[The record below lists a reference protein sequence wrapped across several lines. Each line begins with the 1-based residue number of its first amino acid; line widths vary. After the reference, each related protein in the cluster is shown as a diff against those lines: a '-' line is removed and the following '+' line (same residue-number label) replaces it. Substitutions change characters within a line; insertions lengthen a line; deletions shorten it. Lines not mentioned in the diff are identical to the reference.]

1 MSEKNKTFTITA
13 ALPYANGPLHIGH
26 LAGVYIPADI
36 FSRYQ
41 RLINNDVAFIC
52 GSDEHGVAIS
62 LQARKESITPKELI
76 DRYDKL
82 IRDSFEEF
90 GISFDNYSRTS
101 RKIHHE
107 TSIKMFN
114 DLNKKN
120 LFSSKTTKQF
130 YDEEAKQFLADR
142 YIIGTCPYCKFD
154 EAYGDQCEKCG
165 ATLSPDELKN
175 PRSAISKSKPIL
187 KDAKHW
193 YINLDKFEDLY
204 FNKNFYM
211 GTPVLSTSI
220 SALE

>member
-1 MSEKNKTFTITA
+1 MSEKNKTFTVTS

-62 LQARKESITPKELI
+62 LQAKRESITPKELI

-120 LFSSKTTKQF
+120 LFSSKITKQF

-142 YIIGTCPYCKFD
+142 YIIGECPKCSAKNQ
-154 EAYGDQCEKCG
+154 YGDGCEECG
-165 ATLSPDELKN
+165 ATYSATELINPISSLSETAPITKFSEHIFFDLEKAKN
-175 PRSAISKSKPIL
+175 KLIGFLEKS
-187 KDAKHW
+187 
-193 YINLDKFEDLY
+193 
-204 FNKNFYM
+204 
-211 GTPVLSTSI
+211 SI
-220 SALE
+220 QVIEKKL